1 MPRLR
6 GEFCWMLSNDLNM
19 INFITISNLNES
31 KGILYLLDACRML
44 VQRGEF
50 NFHLHLVGAA
60 TAEIS
65 AERME
70 QEIYERKLT
79 TYVTYH
85 GKQYGEQKE
94 KLLAEADV
102 FVHPTLDDCFPL
114 VLLEAMQR
122 ALPIIATPVG
132 AIPDIVEDG
141 VNGFLVPER
150 DPEALAQAMKQLM
163 DAPNLAQQMGQR
175 GKEKYLTNYTIEY
188 FEQRLLN
195 IIK

>member
-1 MPRLR
+1 MSER
-6 GEFCWMLSNDLNM
+6 FM

-44 VQRGEF
+44 VQRGEI
-50 NFHLHLVGAA
+50 NFHLHLIGAA

-65 AERME
+65 AERMV
-70 QEIYERKLT
+70 QEICGRNLSA
-79 TYVTYH
+79 YVTYH
-85 GKQYGEQKE
+85 GKQYGEHKE

-114 VLLEAMQR
+114 VLLEAMQH

-141 VNGFLVPER
+141 VNGILVPER

-175 GKEKYLTNYTIEY
+175 GKEKYLANYTTER
-188 FEQRLLN
+188 FEQRLLE
-195 IIK
+195 IIKTVK

>member
-1 MPRLR
+1 MS
-6 GEFCWMLSNDLNM
+6 EWFM

-44 VQRGEF
+44 AQKGESD
-50 NFHLHLVGAA
+50 FHLHLIGAA

-65 AERME
+65 AERVE
-70 QEIYERKLT
+70 REICERKLT

-85 GKQYGEQKE
+85 GKQYGEHKE

-114 VLLEAMQR
+114 VLLEAMQH

-141 VNGFLVPER
+141 VNGILVPER
-150 DPEALAQAMKQLM
+150 DAEGVADDMKRLV
-163 DAPNLAQQMGQR
+163 DAPELVQQMGQH
-175 GKEKYLTNYTIEY
+175 GEEKYLANYTTER
-188 FEQRLLN
+188 FEEHLLN
-195 IIK
+195 IIKEI